1 MKTFKLNNEPKI
13 KSGFKTPE
21 NYFDTFSAKVLQQLP
36 EVEAKKESRIIS
48 LFSKRK
54 SWIYAVAAVLILAL
68 TLPVAYNNFYSS
80 SPEIDEATLEN
91 YISYNTSISD
101 ADLVNLLDEKD
112 IQNMDIGMNIE
123 DITIENELSANK
135 NLENY
140 LSN

>member
-21 NYFDTFSAKVLQQLP
+21 NYFDTFSAKVMQQLP
-36 EVEAKKESRIIS
+36 KEEAKKESRIIS

-54 SWIYAVAAVLILAL
+54 SWIYAAAAVLVLAL
-68 TLPVAYNNFYSS
+68 TLPVAYNNFFSS
-80 SPEIDEATLEN
+80 SSEIDEATLEN

-112 IQNMDIGMNIE
+112 IQNMDIGMKIE

>member
-1 MKTFKLNNEPKI
+1 MKTFKLDNEPKI
-13 KSGFKTPE
+13 ETGFKIPD
-21 NYFDTFSAKVLQQLP
+21 NYFDTFSARVIQQLP
-36 EVEAKKESRIIS
+36 KEEPKIIS
-48 LFSKRK
+48 LFSKSK
-54 SWIYAVAAVLILAL
+54 SWLYAAAAILVLAISVPAVY
-68 TLPVAYNNFYSS
+68 TIFYSS

-112 IQNMDIGMNIE
+112 IQKMDNGMYIE
-123 DITIENELSANK
+123 DLTIENELSENK

>member
-1 MKTFKLNNEPKI
+1 MKTFKLDNEPKI
-13 KSGFKTPE
+13 ESGFKTPD
-21 NYFDTFSAKVLQQLP
+21 NYFDTFSAKVMQQLP
-36 EVEAKKESRIIS
+36 KEAPKTIS

-54 SWIYAVAAVLILAL
+54 SWIYAAAAVLVLAMAV
-68 TLPVAYNNFYSS
+68 PVVYTNFIV

-112 IQNMDIGMNIE
+112 IQKMDIGMNIE
-123 DITIENELSANK
+123 DLTIENELSENK

>member
-1 MKTFKLNNEPKI
+1 MKTFKLNHEPKI
-13 KSGFKTPE
+13 ESGFKTPE
-21 NYFDTFSAKVLQQLP
+21 NYFDTFSARVMQQLP
-36 EVEAKKESRIIS
+36 KEEEEKHSRIIS

-54 SWIYAVAAVLILAL
+54 SWIYAAAAVLVLAL
-68 TLPVAYNNFYSS
+68 ILPVAYNNFYSS
-80 SPEIDEATLEN
+80 SSEIDEATLEN

-112 IQNMDIGMNIE
+112 IQNLDIGMNIE
-123 DITIENELSANK
+123 DVAIENELSQNK

>member
-1 MKTFKLNNEPKI
+1 MKTFKLDHEPKI
-13 KSGFKTPE
+13 ESGFKTPE
-21 NYFDTFSAKVLQQLP
+21 NYFDTFSARVMQQLSQQ
-36 EVEAKKESRIIS
+36 EAKKDSRVIS
-48 LFSKRK
+48 LLSHRK
-54 SWIYAVAAVLILAL
+54 SWIYAAVAVLVLAL
-68 TLPVAYNNFYSS
+68 TLPAVYQNFYSS

-123 DITIENELSANK
+123 DITIENELSENN